1 MKICF
6 SKADLS
12 FFSMNIPVLFKIW
25 KSKTF
30 TILFLAGFLT
40 SVARW
45 FEVFLFSVIAWN
57 LTGNAS
63 IAAILIMIRLLGVAA
78 TGLTFSFAGAFV
90 VRKNVVLA
98 ASLICS
104 LCSLVVFLYSQTG
117 VTISVFSLAILSL
130 ISGALWSIDFSFR
143 RPLLADALPEDLIS
157 AGVSLDVLSSHATR
171 ILGPLFGGVFLTYF
185 DLNFGI
191 FFLFILYVLSFFL
204 VFTQKKDQVTTNT
217 STYTQSLLKVIEQTK
232 HNICLLSVISLTFIF
247 NIFALP
253 FIALISLLLIEKFN
267 PSELHIGIF
276 TSLEG
281 IGALIGG
288 TAITVIGVN
297 RKLISFILYLAIIL
311 VSISLAALSDVLFIY
326 LFSIFIFGIATA
338 CYSALQSTIVYINS
352 TPELRSPTFSLLTIA
367 IGCGALGSLNIFFM
381 TEFFTTEKIAL
392 IMALEGLVIGFFFL
406 IFATTRF
413 PMSSFFEK

>member
-1 MKICF
+1 
-6 SKADLS
+6 
-12 FFSMNIPVLFKIW
+12 
-25 KSKTF
+25 
-30 TILFLAGFLT
+30 
-40 SVARW
+40 
-45 FEVFLFSVIAWN
+45 
-57 LTGNAS
+57 
-63 IAAILIMIRLLGVAA
+63 
-78 TGLTFSFAGAFV
+78 
-90 VRKNVVLA
+90 
-98 ASLICS
+98 
-104 LCSLVVFLYSQTG
+104 
-117 VTISVFSLAILSL
+117 
-130 ISGALWSIDFSFR
+130 
-143 RPLLADALPEDLIS
+143 
-157 AGVSLDVLSSHATR
+157 
-171 ILGPLFGGVFLTYF
+171 
-185 DLNFGI
+185 
-191 FFLFILYVLSFFL
+191 
-204 VFTQKKDQVTTNT
+204 
-217 STYTQSLLKVIEQTK
+217 LLKVIEQTK

-297 RKLISFILYLAIIL
+297 RKLLSFILYLAIIL